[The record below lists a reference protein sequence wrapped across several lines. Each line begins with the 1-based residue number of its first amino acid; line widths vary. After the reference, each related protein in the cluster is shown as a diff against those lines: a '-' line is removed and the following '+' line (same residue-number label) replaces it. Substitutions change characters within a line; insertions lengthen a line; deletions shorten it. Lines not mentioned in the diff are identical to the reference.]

1 MKIPDTTLER
11 LNSSADLV
19 TIIKKHTTLKPAGRE
34 FKGCCPFHGEKTPS
48 FYVNPQ
54 TNLYYCFGC
63 GVKGNPITF
72 LREFERMS
80 FKEAVDY
87 LSEQTG
93 IELPKDD
100 NFAQKIRYT
109 KNKTPTP
116 KNAQIST
123 KTNQNKTGNT
133 NTHATHQ
140 PSHHNNTGVSSY
152 GTHHDFNGGFDG
164 GFDENFSTGFNNS
177 LDTTLNVGFDDN
189 FTDDNNHIYH
199 HSNHQHMTNAPINDP
214 QNGEGDLYTLLFAI
228 AQFYQNML
236 HQHPVAKAY
245 FVSRGL
251 SDETMTTFGLGY
263 APSGWQH
270 LEQAFPHDIEGL
282 RILGLIRTSQKGR
295 DFDLLRDRVIFPIKD
310 RQGRVV
316 GFAGRSLGDEMPKY
330 INSSESPVFSKQHI
344 LYGLYEARQAKATNY
359 LMVEGYM
366 DVIALHQAGI
376 DGAVAPMGTAANDKQ
391 IAELLKYN
399 DTLTLC
405 FDGDGA
411 GQRAA
416 WRTLEVAMP
425 VLPDGKTLQFLT
437 LPDGHDP
444 DTYIKAHGADAM
456 RAQITHAQSMADY
469 IHGMLQNRH
478 DLSLPENKARAVA
491 ELKELTAKLPKGS
504 SFRWWL
510 NNDFWTRLS
519 GKNKKATHDTANY
532 HQEMDSNTQLYLC
545 LLYAPHIVKN
555 NLLSTLLTSSGV
567 ADAHKPYLNHLK
579 RQELSVPA
587 LPNWQDIDA
596 DLAELVRTIEMI
608 LNMADTGAI
617 TQFDLHD
624 KSAAAIDGK
633 AHLIMASLPNA
644 KLQHHLSRLW
654 RDFFYLNQ
662 HHYLEQMALLFN
674 ELMCQRLQNV
684 LKKQGENAKNIVL
697 SEIYKRRLHTL
708 IAWDSQHTKADVAT
722 LIEKRV

>member
-1 MKIPDTTLER
+1 MRIPDTTLER

-19 TIIKKHTTLKPAGRE
+19 AIIKKHTTLKPAGRE
-34 FKGCCPFHGEKTPS
+34 FKGCCPFHGEKNPS

-72 LREFERMS
+72 LREFKRMT

-100 NFAQKIRYT
+100 KFAQKIRYA
-109 KNKTPTP
+109 KNKTPNPSSQTP
-116 KNAQIST
+116 T
-123 KTNQNKTGNT
+123 KTNQGNTDST
-133 NTHATHQ
+133 NTHTTNQ
-140 PSHHNNTGVSSY
+140 S
-152 GTHHDFNGGFDG
+152 THHDNTTPSANDDYPDFADNFNDSYGNDFDADFNTDFDSSFNGGYNDSYNNLPYQADNTF
-164 GFDENFSTGFNNS
+164 NSTNPS
-177 LDTTLNVGFDDN
+177 
-189 FTDDNNHIYH
+189 Y
-199 HSNHQHMTNAPINDP
+199 QPP
-214 QNGEGDLYTLLFAI
+214 QNGEGDLYTLLSAI

-236 HQHPVAKAY
+236 HQNPTAKAY

-251 SDETMTTFGLGY
+251 SDETIATFGLGY

-282 RILGLIRTSQKGR
+282 RILGLVRTSQKGR

-344 LYGLYEARQAKATNY
+344 LYGLYEARQAKAANY

-376 DGAVAPMGTAANDKQ
+376 YGAVAPMGTAANDKQ
-391 IAELLKYN
+391 IAGLLKYN

-405 FDGDGA
+405 FDGDTA

-425 VLPDGKTLQFLT
+425 VLPDGKTLKFLT

-444 DTYIKAHGADAM
+444 DTYINAHGADAM

-469 IHGMLQNRH
+469 IHGVLQNRY

-510 NNDFWTRLS
+510 NNDFWARLS
-519 GKNKKATHDTANY
+519 GKNHKQTARDTANY
-532 HQEMDSNTQLYLC
+532 HQETDSSTQLYLC
-545 LLYAPHIVKN
+545 LLYAPHIIKDN
-555 NLLSTLLTSSGV
+555 PLTTLLTNSGV
-567 ADAHKPYLNHLK
+567 ADAHKPYLTHLEH
-579 RQELSVPA
+579 QGLSVPA
-587 LPNWQDIDA
+587 LPNWQDIDT
-596 DLAELVRTIEMI
+596 DLAELVGAIDMI
-608 LNMADTGAI
+608 LGMADTGVIA
-617 TQFDLHD
+617 QFDLHD
-624 KSAAAIDGK
+624 KSAPAIDGK
-633 AHLIMASLPNA
+633 AHLIMASLPNVE
-644 KLQHHLSRLW
+644 LQHHLSRLW
-654 RDFFYLNQ
+654 REFFYLNQ

-674 ELMCQRLQNV
+674 ELLCQRLQDV
-684 LKKQGENAKNIVL
+684 LKKQGENVKNIVL
-697 SEIYKRRLHTL
+697 SEIYKRRLQAL
-708 IAWDSQHTKADVAT
+708 ITWDSQHTKADVAT
-722 LIEKRV
+722 LIEKGF

>member
-1 MKIPDTTLER
+1 MRIPDTTLER

-19 TIIKKHTTLKPAGRE
+19 AIIKKHTTLKPAGRE

-72 LREFERMS
+72 LREFERMT

-100 NFAQKIRYT
+100 KFAQKIRYT
-109 KNKTPTP
+109 KNKTPNPNSQTP
-116 KNAQIST
+116 T
-123 KTNQNKTGNT
+123 KTNQGNT
-133 NTHATHQ
+133 DNSNTQ
-140 PSHHNNTGVSSY
+140 PTNPSIHHNNTAPSVNDDYPDFADNFNDGYDNDFNTNFNTDFDS
-152 GTHHDFNGGFDG
+152 GFNGGYNDSYNNPPYQADNTPF
-164 GFDENFSTGFNNS
+164 NSTNPP
-177 LDTTLNVGFDDN
+177 
-189 FTDDNNHIYH
+189 YH
-199 HSNHQHMTNAPINDP
+199 TP
-214 QNGEGDLYTLLFAI
+214 QNGEGDLYTLLSAI

-236 HQHPVAKAY
+236 HQNPTAKAY

-251 SDETMTTFGLGY
+251 SDETIATFGLGY

-282 RILGLIRTSQKGR
+282 RILGLVRTSQKGR

-344 LYGLYEARQAKATNY
+344 LYGLYEARQAKAVDY

-376 DGAVAPMGTAANDKQ
+376 YGAVAPMGTAANDKQ
-391 IAELLKYN
+391 IAGLLKYN

-405 FDGDGA
+405 FDGDTA

-425 VLPDGKTLQFLT
+425 VLPDGKTLKFLT

-444 DTYIKAHGADAM
+444 DTYIKAHGVDAM

-469 IHGMLQNRH
+469 IHGVLQNRY

-510 NNDFWTRLS
+510 NNDFWARLS
-519 GKNKKATHDTANY
+519 GKNHKQTARDTANY
-532 HQEMDSNTQLYLC
+532 HQETDSSTQLYLC
-545 LLYAPHIVKN
+545 LLYAPHIIKDN
-555 NLLSTLLTSSGV
+555 PLTALLTSSGV
-567 ADAHKPYLNHLK
+567 ADAHKPYLDHLE
-579 RQELSVPA
+579 RQGLSVPA
-587 LPNWQDIDA
+587 LPDWQDIDA
-596 DLAELVRTIEMI
+596 DLAELVRTIDMI
-608 LNMADTGAI
+608 LDMVDTGAI
-617 TQFDLHD
+617 AQFDLHD
-624 KSAAAIDGK
+624 KSAPAIDGK
-633 AHLIMASLPNA
+633 AHLIMASLPNVE
-644 KLQHHLSRLW
+644 LQHHLSRLW
-654 RDFFYLNQ
+654 REFFYLNQ

-674 ELMCQRLQNV
+674 ELLCQRLQDV
-684 LKKQGENAKNIVL
+684 LKKQGENVKNIVL
-697 SEIYKRRLHTL
+697 SEIYKRRLQAL
-708 IAWDSQHTKADVAT
+708 ITWDSQHTKADVAT
-722 LIEKRV
+722 LIEKGF

>member
-1 MKIPDTTLER
+1 MRIPDTTLER

-19 TIIKKHTTLKPAGRE
+19 AIIKKHTTLKPAGRE

-72 LREFERMS
+72 LREFERMT

-100 NFAQKIRYT
+100 KFAQKIRYT
-109 KNKTPTP
+109 KNKTPNPNSQTP
-116 KNAQIST
+116 Q
-123 KTNQNKTGNT
+123 KTNQGNT
-133 NTHATHQ
+133 DNSNTQ
-140 PSHHNNTGVSSY
+140 PTNPSI
-152 GTHHDFNGGFDG
+152 HHDNTAPSVNDDYPDFADNFNDGYDNDFNTNFNTDFDSGFNGGYNDNHNNPPYQADNTPF
-164 GFDENFSTGFNNS
+164 NSTNPP
-177 LDTTLNVGFDDN
+177 
-189 FTDDNNHIYH
+189 YH
-199 HSNHQHMTNAPINDP
+199 TP
-214 QNGEGDLYTLLFAI
+214 QNGEGDLYTLLSAI

-236 HQHPVAKAY
+236 HQNPTAKAY

-251 SDETMTTFGLGY
+251 SDETIATFGLGY

-282 RILGLIRTSQKGR
+282 RILGLVRTSQKGR

-344 LYGLYEARQAKATNY
+344 LYGLYEARQTKATSY

-376 DGAVAPMGTAANDKQ
+376 YGAVAPMGTAANDKQ
-391 IAELLKYN
+391 IAGLLKYN

-405 FDGDGA
+405 FDGDTA

-425 VLPDGKTLQFLT
+425 VLPDGKTLKFLT

-456 RAQITHAQSMADY
+456 HTQITHAQSMADY
-469 IHGMLQNRH
+469 IHGVLQNRY

-510 NNDFWTRLS
+510 NNDFWARLS
-519 GKNKKATHDTANY
+519 GKNNKQTARDTANY
-532 HQEMDSNTQLYLC
+532 HQETDSSTQLYLC
-545 LLYAPHIVKN
+545 LLYAPHIIKDN
-555 NLLSTLLTSSGV
+555 PLTALLTSSGV
-567 ADAHKPYLNHLK
+567 ADAHKPYLAHLE
-579 RQELSVPA
+579 RQGLSVPA
-587 LPNWQDIDA
+587 LPDWQDIDT
-596 DLAELVRTIEMI
+596 DLAELVRTIDMI
-608 LNMADTGAI
+608 LGMADTGAI
-617 TQFDLHD
+617 AQFDLHD
-624 KSAAAIDGK
+624 KSAPAIDGK
-633 AHLIMASLPNA
+633 AHLIMASLPNVE
-644 KLQHHLSRLW
+644 LQHHLSRLW
-654 RDFFYLNQ
+654 REFFYLNQ

-674 ELMCQRLQNV
+674 ELLCQRLQNV